1 MCTGVCIQYYVYRC
15 LHTILCVQVYANIK
29 FTIFTLTMCVSSLQV
44 YTCTYVLLKV
54 RNAFAVMDLV
64 PEQVQE
70 VMSVLS
76 GILHLGNLTF
86 VAAAGAQI
94 GNKASLDAVANLL
107 SLDSY
112 RLGDALTKKF
122 MVLRGEEI
130 TTPLT
135 VEQVSWF
142 VIIPI
147 VKVVAK
153 FL

>member
-1 MCTGVCIQYYVYRC
+1 MVFITYYGH
-15 LHTILCVQVYANIK
+15 LH
-29 FTIFTLTMCVSSLQV
+29 SLQ
-44 YTCTYVLLKV
+44 KV
-54 RNAFAVMDLV
+54 RNAFTVMDLV

-76 GILHLGNLTF
+76 AILHLGNLTF

-94 GNKASLDAVANLL
+94 GSRASLDAVANLL

-135 VEQVSWF
+135 VEQVSL
-142 VIIPI
+142 VISVSCSHVQCTCSVCLPR
-147 VKVVAK
+147 VQFSTYVHVVDTRQSS
-153 FL
+153 LV